1 MPATAD
7 QPNRKNFQRMWL
19 NFFGDAFEN
28 IESDVVISKVED
40 VKQLLDLLAKREA
53 VITTVGTNLHKL
65 CFRYQ
70 TNKVVAKAKNAPE
83 SFTFEESSYA
93 ARQFRYLVDQEGTM
107 SFDLYIRATRDEVKA
122 LEAIKGRLKLQKDFV
137 PFPEY
142 RDKNGKI
149 V

>member
-1 MPATAD
+1 MPASAD
-7 QPNRKNFQRMWL
+7 QPNRNKFQRIWL

-40 VKQLLDLLAKREA
+40 VKELPDLLAKSET
-53 VITTVGTNLHKL
+53 VITSVGKTLHKL

-83 SFTFEESSYA
+83 SFALEESSHA

-107 SFDLYIRATRDEVKA
+107 SFDLYIRARSDDVEMIG
-122 LEAIKGRLKLQKDFV
+122 AIKDRLKLEKDIK